1 MMNLV
6 GSSTQ
11 NRMHLDHQA
20 LPSPHSC
27 PSSTPSWSSWPPSS
41 FAFRTTVHV
50 QPDHQALP
58 LLRSCP
64 CSTPSLTAALSPS
77 CPSHQSTGFRLTQ
90 VVWEKYLSIME
101 LFMDFFHFH
110 ASTSLHV
117 RVWATETC
125 WVMTWPTAAS
135 SSSTSSAQCPSGRNF
150 YIKGQTGK
158 EGSYPALTPGK
169 TFRRRWALHL
179 PGPQASRLDPC
190 GTLTPTNTSGTRMA
204 KPRWGW
210 NENSDSECLGEIW
223 MNTST
228 IPPWW
233 KLTARCQVLGLVW
246 LKLNVNASGGYK

>member
-1 MMNLV
+1 MKRNWRTQTRTWRWLKWNQCLQSVSIDKVKTKKNEQMKLMMNLV

-90 VVWEKYLSIME
+90 VVWEKCLLIME
-101 LFMDFFHFH
+101 LFMDFLFPCFNCFACKGLSHRN
-110 ASTSLHV
+110 LLGDD
-117 RVWATETC
+117 
-125 WVMTWPTAAS
+125 MTDCS
-135 SSSTSSAQCPSGRNF
+135 F
-150 YIKGQTGK
+150 IFLYILCTM
-158 EGSYPALTPGK
+158 SI
-169 TFRRRWALHL
+169 R
-179 PGPQASRLDPC
+179 
-190 GTLTPTNTSGTRMA
+190 
-204 KPRWGW
+204 
-210 NENSDSECLGEIW
+210 
-223 MNTST
+223 
-228 IPPWW
+228 
-233 KLTARCQVLGLVW
+233 
-246 LKLNVNASGGYK
+246 